1 MQTTQS
7 TKTIAFG
14 AFVAAL
20 ITLCEPAFAG
30 AAVAKATGILTTV
43 ITALTLFAV
52 AAVTIAIMFVGFRMA
67 FQSAQWKDVSSP
79 FWGGILIGSAA
90 AIAAIILA

>member
-7 TKTIAFG
+7 TKTIALS

-43 ITALTLFAV
+43 ITALTLLAV

-67 FQSAQWKDVSSP
+67 FQTAQWKDVAP
-79 FWGGILIGSAA
+79 VFWGGILIGSAA
-90 AIAAIILA
+90 ALAALFLA